1 MKNTLLLYW
10 APGGTVELVAKI
22 IFQEIGHEK
31 VEISDVASFDL
42 TKLNEYENFIVGSA
56 TVGAENWRDTQDDNK
71 WNEFFVKTQHFDLS
85 TKKVAVFGLGNQIL
99 YPEHFVDAL
108 GYFKTEVE
116 KRNGK
121 LIGFWPTEGYDFT
134 DSEGAA
140 DGQFFGLALDHDNE
154 SELTLPRI
162 KKWLALLNNEMN
174 F

>member
-85 TKKVAVFGLGNQIL
+85 TK
-99 YPEHFVDAL
+99 
-108 GYFKTEVE
+108 
-116 KRNGK
+116 
-121 LIGFWPTEGYDFT
+121 
-134 DSEGAA
+134 
-140 DGQFFGLALDHDNE
+140 
-154 SELTLPRI
+154 
-162 KKWLALLNNEMN
+162 
-174 F
+174 